1 MASFSEYE
9 CLETVL
15 LGSVDEY
22 QPAIWCWRNSG
33 ILKNLNF
40 TSAIEIAKS
49 AIPKSILE
57 EVKED
62 LDEYGKVLSKLGV
75 TVLRPPRIEIEPIL
89 ENKNFQSFG
98 NDFYNMRDLHIVLGD
113 LIVSAAP
120 AQPNRILE
128 IKNLKVFFTTIAR
141 EYKLDYLESPIPLL
155 ERDPEK
161 SYMRDELGSLVK
173 YEESSALALGA
184 ISSQVWHRLEEKEV
198 LFDAANIIRFGR
210 DALYLISSTGNRMAL
225 DWLQKKIRSVNFYS
239 TDVYRSSHIDST
251 ILPLN
256 SETFLVN
263 SVRVNSSNLPNVIKN
278 KKILYFKDVEPLPQ
292 NEIEFHENY
301 RLPSA
306 KQIENLGFNTNL
318 KEMSSPWAGL
328 NVLSVDEKTILVES
342 NQISLIRFLEKAGY
356 TIIPIRMRHPYTMLG
371 GLHCTTLDIKR
382 KQS

>member
-1 MASFSEYE
+1 
-9 CLETVL
+9 
-15 LGSVDEY
+15 
-22 QPAIWCWRNSG
+22 
-33 ILKNLNF
+33 
-40 TSAIEIAKS
+40 
-49 AIPKSILE
+49 
-57 EVKED
+57 
-62 LDEYGKVLSKLGV
+62 
-75 TVLRPPRIEIEPIL
+75 
-89 ENKNFQSFG
+89 
-98 NDFYNMRDLHIVLGD
+98 
-113 LIVSAAP
+113 
-120 AQPNRILE
+120 
-128 IKNLKVFFTTIAR
+128 
-141 EYKLDYLESPIPLL
+141 
-155 ERDPEK
+155 
-161 SYMRDELGSLVK
+161 
-173 YEESSALALGA
+173 
-184 ISSQVWHRLEEKEV
+184 
-198 LFDAANIIRFGR
+198 
-210 DALYLISSTGNRMAL
+210 
-225 DWLQKKIRSVNFYS
+225 
-239 TDVYRSSHIDST
+239 VYRSSHIDST